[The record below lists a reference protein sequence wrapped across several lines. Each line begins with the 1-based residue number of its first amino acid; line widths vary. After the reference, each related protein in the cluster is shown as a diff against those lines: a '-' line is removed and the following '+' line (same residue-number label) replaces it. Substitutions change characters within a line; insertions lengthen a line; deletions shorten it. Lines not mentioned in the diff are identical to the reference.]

1 MHLVKND
8 QRFWEF
14 IRNLRNDKNIKIG
27 FINQDYITEEQQDA
41 YMSKY
46 NDNYMICFEKS
57 DPVGYIGEVDLDIR
71 LAVVKDKQGRG
82 IGEFMLKEFNRRR
95 PDAMAKVII
104 GNYQSKRLFERC
116 EFTLTETDDKFYYFK
131 KV

>member
-82 IGEFMLKEFNRRR
+82 VGEFMLKEFNRRR
-95 PDAMAKVII
+95 PDAIAKVLI